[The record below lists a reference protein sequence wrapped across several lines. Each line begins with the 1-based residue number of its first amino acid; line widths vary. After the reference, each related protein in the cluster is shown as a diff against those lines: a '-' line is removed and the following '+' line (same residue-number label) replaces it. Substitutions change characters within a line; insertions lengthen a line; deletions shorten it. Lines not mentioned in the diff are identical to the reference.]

1 MMNSKELQNAK
12 HAICLGFVLSLTWLL
27 FGCGCPPNVK
37 LGEIRLMKPQFL
49 GLSGA
54 ESMTY
59 TNAATGET
67 LLFEG
72 EPMQYDT
79 EQLIVASLCTKPPI
93 SSQFSYYEVVPFV
106 SKRYKTGGTQY
117 EEIYLYYKVFT
128 PVQGDTTS
136 SIDLLSISGRQIS
149 MNIMVSN
156 RGKATVGSLPL
167 ISGTNQTR
175 VVADT
180 VINNQRYQ
188 QVYCQATKP
197 TVCFTATRGVI
208 SYYRNEAWWFQT
220 GFR

>member
-1 MMNSKELQNAK
+1 MMNIKKLQNIK
-12 HAICLGFVLSLTWLL
+12 YVIRLGFVLSLTWLL
-27 FGCGCPPNVK
+27 FRCGCPPNIK

-49 GLSGA
+49 GLSGT

-59 TNAATGET
+59 TNSVTGET
-67 LLFEG
+67 LIFKG
-72 EPMQYDT
+72 EPMQYNA
-79 EQLIVASLCTKPPI
+79 EQLVTASLCAKPPI
-93 SSQFSYYEVVPFV
+93 SSQFSYYEIVPFA

-136 SIDLLSISGRQIS
+136 SIDLLSISGRQIN
-149 MNIMVSN
+149 MNILVSD

-167 ISGTNQTR
+167 ISGINQAR

-180 VINNQRYQ
+180 IINNQRYQ
-188 QVYCQATKP
+188 QVYCHVVKP
-197 TVCFTATRGVI
+197 TVCFTPTRGVI
-208 SYYRNEAWWFQT
+208 AYYRNEAWWFQT